1 MDIPIIQHST
11 TIAIRSFNVIC
22 IFTLLI
28 LLRRQ
33 ETEQQQEQSEQ
44 NQAAVEDVNNF
55 FEFEERDL
63 MDQHEVQLASLAQP
77 AKSFLPGASSLP
89 PLKDPSVLFLSHI
102 SFELK
107 SIKRVYL
114 NTLHNVIWEQQW
126 PHWLFAT
133 TSSNRANY
141 WSE

>member
-63 MDQHEVQLASLAQP
+63 MDQHEVQLASLAQ
-77 AKSFLPGASSLP
+77 
-89 PLKDPSVLFLSHI
+89 
-102 SFELK
+102 
-107 SIKRVYL
+107 
-114 NTLHNVIWEQQW
+114 HNALENKQVAEESWEDDH
-126 PHWLFAT
+126 P
-133 TSSNRANY
+133 
-141 WSE
+141 EK